1 MSGLPW
7 RLHPVV
13 LLVVVGL
20 GVTQVVTATSHRQRR
35 DALGAAVLLLV
46 GTTWPLGDLAGT
58 VSLTA
63 ATVQRLLIMIAWAPL
78 WLRSLPPGLVA
89 RWTRP
94 RLVDAVA
101 RRLAHP
107 VVAVLVVTVVGTV
120 SLMPPVVDAAARLPF
135 VRALVVAVTA
145 VLGVLL
151 WTPVVGIVPGA
162 RKLSALARAA
172 YLFVSSLVVTSL
184 SVVWIFARHP
194 LYSGLHHQQ
203 TVVGMSALLDQQV
216 AGFVAKLGAYLP
228 LWLSAFVI
236 FSRADRAGD
245 ANETPLTWHD
255 VERHFERTRDEHPRE
270 STLPEG

>member
-94 RLVDAVA
+94 RLIDAIA
-101 RRLAHP
+101 RRVAHP

-120 SLMPPVVDAAARLPF
+120 SLMPLVVDVAARSPI

-145 VLGVLL
+145 VLGILL

-194 LYSGLHHQQ
+194 LYSGLHHQ
-203 TVVGMSALLDQQV
+203 TLLGMSALLDQQV

-270 STLPEG
+270 SSLPEG